1 VPKIDVEPLA
11 ALLACLAGEV
21 PADIDWADLLAA
33 ANQALVTGVLAARVG
48 DRAPEEVQAFLG
60 TIQERALERNA
71 RLKRQ
76 LEEAAASLDI
86 AGIRPILLKGAAMLS
101 TATPGYGARILSD
114 LDVMVPARSMAMARS
129 VSRRSAIDCTGT
141 KTACSRP

>member
-60 TIQERALERNA
+60 TIQSGRWNETL
-71 RLKRQ
+71 
-76 LEEAAASLDI
+76 
-86 AGIRPILLKGAAMLS
+86 G
-101 TATPGYGARILSD
+101 
-114 LDVMVPARSMAMARS
+114 
-129 VSRRSAIDCTGT
+129 
-141 KTACSRP
+141 